1 MAKVDFPDPDSPA
14 ITSTSPLC
22 SENVTSSTA
31 LTIDVLEPNRL
42 FLIKSL
48 DRPSTLKISLN
59 KHNYFPNI
67 SIDAKQRVHPKGIY
81 VDKFL
86 LHFIILK
93 TIQKE
98 LGYIKHVMDDRLSYF
113 EQTDKKFEN
122 TFADELFQ
130 SLNQKQKSI
139 DPKFFYDEKGS
150 KLFEKICSLPE
161 YYLTRAEISILKQ
174 LEQKFPS
181 YLDGDFRLV
190 ELGSGSSTKTQVL
203 IDVLVKLQKHVEYFP
218 IDISKILKD
227 SCLKLQYNYKTLHI
241 TGIIDNYERGLEFV
255 KDYDD
260 KKNLIVFLG
269 SSYGNFYP
277 EDGLVFLQKINS
289 FMKKNDLFLIGLDLV
304 KEKTILE
311 KAYNDARGV
320 TAQFNLNILTRI
332 NSELGGNFDTRKFA
346 HHAIYNENKNRIE
359 IYLRSLSNQTVI
371 IPKSNLVLQ
380 IDENELI
387 HTENSHKFTKSQIIE
402 MFGIS
407 GFQIN
412 DIWYDQNK
420 HFCLALLSKK
430 D

>member
-1 MAKVDFPDPDSPA
+1 M
-14 ITSTSPLC
+14 
-22 SENVTSSTA
+22 
-31 LTIDVLEPNRL
+31 
-42 FLIKSL
+42 
-48 DRPSTLKISLN
+48 
-59 KHNYFPNI
+59 
-67 SIDAKQRVHPKGIY
+67 
-81 VDKFL
+81 DKFL

-311 KAYNDARGV
+311 KAYNDTRGI
-320 TAQFNLNILTRI
+320 TAQFNLNILERI
-332 NSELGGNFDTRKFA
+332 NLELNGNFNSEKFE
-346 HHAIYNENKNRIE
+346 HHAFYNESKRRVEMHLVSKVEQEVNIRGIKE
-359 IYLRSLSNQTVI
+359 II
-371 IPKSNLVLQ
+371 KFKK
-380 IDENELI
+380 DESI
-387 HTENSHKFTKSQIIE
+387 HTENSYKFTSEQIENMIKE
-402 MFGIS
+402 S
-407 GFQIN
+407 FQIVK
-412 DIWYDQNK
+412 IWTD
-420 HFCLALLSKK
+420 KK
-430 D
+430 KWYSVILMTPIK